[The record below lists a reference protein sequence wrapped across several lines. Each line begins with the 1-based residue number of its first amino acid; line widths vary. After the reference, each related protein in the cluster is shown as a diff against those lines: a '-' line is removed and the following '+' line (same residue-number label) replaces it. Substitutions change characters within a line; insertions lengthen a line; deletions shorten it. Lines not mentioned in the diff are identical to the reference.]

1 MRNRFPTPRS
11 QHRGLKRSAAFLIL
25 GIVIS
30 AFLISEP
37 TAPTSHAV
45 VTLPAPP
52 AVAAVPRVQR
62 HIADTARPVRTEP
75 SHDSA
80 VIGYIGVNEPF
91 DVFDSVPGA
100 GCSEPG
106 WFKTE
111 GGGYV
116 CSAGARPTQEH
127 SLRLPRLVRFVH
139 PDPSEWNQYL
149 HTMRYDTNP
158 SDKLDAMV
166 PFIYAKRWKG
176 WKGTNY
182 ASAASYAAGDPPL
195 RRLGAGRKYHFVDA
209 ERTTRGTVL
218 VRENGAVVPADDV
231 HVYPLSKFEG
241 WNLNEAPIPEGHLPA
256 WAIDYDGTPVYASP
270 SLNAPVGKRL
280 DYHSTIIVEDEPVDA
295 AGQWWMMPNGLGPGI
310 PGFVNDQAGVRH
322 WVPRPAVDG
331 VRPGEL
337 WIDVDL
343 GQQVLALRRGED
355 VEFVTLVST
364 GAPGT
369 STPRGVYAI
378 TKKAI
383 WTDMASRP
391 DSDDPYYVEKVPWVM
406 HFKKRYALHGTFWHW
421 GFGHRA
427 SHGCINLSVRDARTV
442 FDLVSPRAYGG
453 WTAALTTKETPGTVL
468 RIRRDLAP
476 VPDRR
481 GG

>member
-1 MRNRFPTPRS
+1 MFLAL
-11 QHRGLKRSAAFLIL
+11 GLTLS
-25 GIVIS
+25 VW
-30 AFLISEP
+30 LISDR

-45 VTLPAPP
+45 IEAPNPPPLPSIDAGLQRIASRAHYVYAQP
-52 AVAAVPRVQR
+52 A
-62 HIADTARPVRTEP
+62 T
-75 SHDSA
+75 DSA
-80 VIGYIGVNEPF
+80 IIGRIGADEPF
-91 DVFDSVPGA
+91 DVFDTAA
-100 GCSEPG
+100 GTGCGEPG

-111 GGGYV
+111 GGGFV
-116 CSAGARPTQEH
+116 CAEASRSTAEH

-139 PDPSEWNQYL
+139 PDPTEWTQYL
-149 HTMRYDTNP
+149 DTMQYDTDPPNR
-158 SDKLDAMV
+158 LDAMV
-166 PFIYAKRWKG
+166 PFIYAKRWRKWRG
-176 WKGTNY
+176 PNY
-182 ASAASYAAGDPPL
+182 ASAAAYAAGDPPI

-209 ERTTRGTVL
+209 DHTERGTVL

-231 HVYPLSKFEG
+231 HIYPLSKFEG
-241 WNLNEAPIPEGHLPA
+241 WDLAEAPIPAGHLPA
-256 WAIDYDGTPVYASP
+256 WAIDYEGTAVYASP
-270 SLNAPVGKRL
+270 SLKAPVGKRL
-280 DYHSTIIVEDEPVDA
+280 SYHSTVIVEDEPVDA
-295 AGQWWMMPNGLGPGI
+295 AGHWWMMPNGLGPGV
-310 PGFVNDQAGVRH
+310 PGYVNDQTGIRH

-355 VEFVTLVST
+355 VTFATLVST

-453 WTAALTTKETPGTVL
+453 WTTAMATEGTPGTVL
-468 RIRRDLAP
+468 RIRRDLSP